1 MVGLLEQLLALC
13 LRGRLRLGKRGCQRG
28 VLRAREQAAS
38 GATCQPQA
46 RARAQVAGAALQAAL
61 GR

>member
-1 MVGLLEQLLALC
+1 MVGLLEQLLALW

-46 RARAQVAGAALQAAL
+46 RARAQAAL